1 MTPNTLSYR
10 GYVASVEFDARDGI
24 FWGKV
29 LGLVDRITFEG
40 ETVNELTSDFHNAID
55 FYLAD
60 CANTGRTPEA
70 PLSGNMTLHV
80 DPEMHG
86 AILAAARA
94 AGKSPDQWAAEALA
108 NAIATH
114 TDAAVRP

>member
-10 GYVASVEFDARDGI
+10 GYIASVEFDARDAI

-40 ETVNELTSDFHNAID
+40 ETVEDLTNDFHNAID
-55 FYLAD
+55 FYLKD
-60 CANTGRTPEA
+60 CADTGRTPEE
-70 PLSGNMTLHV
+70 PLSGSLTLHV

-94 AGKSPDQWAAEALA
+94 AGKSADQWAADALA
-108 NAIATH
+108 SAMA
-114 TDAAVRP
+114 R